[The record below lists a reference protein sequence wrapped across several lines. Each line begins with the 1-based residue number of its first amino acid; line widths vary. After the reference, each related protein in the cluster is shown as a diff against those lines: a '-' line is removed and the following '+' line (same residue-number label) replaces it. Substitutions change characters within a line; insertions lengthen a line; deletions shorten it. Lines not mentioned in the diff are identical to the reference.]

1 MSHSGL
7 LDGDSAPHTLGWHIL
22 TDMQIWLPLHS
33 RSMIKHDGRAIQLYH
48 GKGYDMARPKKEKEL
63 KRNHPVMLR
72 FNDTEYEIIIENA
85 KSAGLPLAEFLR
97 RQIMDKRVTVKYEIV
112 ADVPELKKL
121 IAEFGK
127 IGSNLNQIARHF
139 NQGGIHSQEMRQAI
153 NKCIAEIYEMKYE
166 VVKMAGDFHGD
177 TETHSK

>member
-1 MSHSGL
+1 
-7 LDGDSAPHTLGWHIL
+7 
-22 TDMQIWLPLHS
+22 MQNWLPLHS
-33 RSMIKHDGRAIQLYH
+33 RSVIKHDGRAIQLYH

-72 FNDTEYEIIIENA
+72 FNDTEYEIITENA
-85 KSAGLPLAEFLR
+85 KGAGLPLAEFLR
-97 RQIMDKRVTVKYEIV
+97 RQVMDKRVTVKYEIV

-121 IAEFGK
+121 VAEFGK

-153 NKCIAEIYEMKYE
+153 NRCIAEIYEMKYE
-166 VVKMAGDFHGD
+166 MIKMAGDFHGD